1 MAKGA
6 AMSGT
11 AKEAL
16 LERCIEHLQDVGF
29 SDLSMRELAAAI
41 GTSHRMLHYHF
52 GSRDG
57 LLVEIVNLMEAR
69 QRAALAALEADAG
82 DLTDLSRAFWK
93 RVSDPALAP
102 AERLFFEI
110 YAHALNGRP
119 WAAAFRESVVRAW
132 TDPIADMLT
141 KHGLPSQEAGRLA
154 RLSLAV
160 GRGLLLDLLAT
171 GDQAAVDDAAD
182 LFAELITRVE
192 GTRDNHER

>member
-1 MAKGA
+1 
-6 AMSGT
+6 MSGT
-11 AKEAL
+11 AKQTL
-16 LERCIEHLQDVGF
+16 LERCLQHLQEVGF

-69 QRAALAALEADAG
+69 QRAALAALEADTS
-82 DLTDLSRAFWK
+82 DLTELSRAFWK

-119 WAAAFRESVVRAW
+119 WTAGFRESVVTAW
-132 TDPIADMLT
+132 TGPVTDMLT
-141 KHGLPSQEAGRLA
+141 RHGLPPRQAGRAA

-171 GDQAAVDDAAD
+171 GDQAAVDDAAE
-182 LFAELITRVE
+182 LFAELIARVE
-192 GTRDNHER
+192 EPRDTPPSPR

>member
-1 MAKGA
+1 
-6 AMSGT
+6 MSGT

-16 LERCIEHLQDVGF
+16 LERCVEHLQEVGF

-69 QRAALAALEADAG
+69 QRAALATLEAGTD
-82 DLTDLSRAFWK
+82 DLTELSRAFWK
-93 RVSDPALAP
+93 RVSDPVLAP

-119 WAAAFRESVVRAW
+119 WTAGFRESVVAAW
-132 TDPIADMLT
+132 TGPVTDMLT
-141 KHGLPSQEAGRLA
+141 RHGLPSREAARAA

-171 GDQAAVDDAAD
+171 GDRAAVDDAAE
-182 LFAELITRVE
+182 LFAELITGLEARRARHPPR
-192 GTRDNHER
+192 RDRP

>member
-1 MAKGA
+1 MVKRA
-6 AMSGT
+6 ALSGT

-16 LERCIEHLQDVGF
+16 LERCIEHLQEVGF

-52 GSRDG
+52 GSREG

-69 QRAALAALEADAG
+69 QRAALAALEADTR
-82 DLTDLSRAFWK
+82 DLTELSRAFWK
-93 RVSDPALAP
+93 RLSDPALAP

-110 YAHALNGRP
+110 YAHALNRRP
-119 WAAAFRESVVRAW
+119 WTVEFRRSVVTAW
-132 TDPIADMLT
+132 TDPVTEMLI
-141 KHGLPSQEAGRLA
+141 KHGLPPQEAVRVA

-171 GDQAAVDDAAD
+171 GDQAAVDDAAE
-182 LFAELITRVE
+182 LFAELITRPE
-192 GTRDNHER
+192 EQRDSHQR